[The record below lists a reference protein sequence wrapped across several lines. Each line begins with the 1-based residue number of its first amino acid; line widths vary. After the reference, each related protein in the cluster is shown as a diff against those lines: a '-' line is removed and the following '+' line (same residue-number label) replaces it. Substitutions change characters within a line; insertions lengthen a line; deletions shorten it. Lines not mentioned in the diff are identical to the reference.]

1 MKRYHEPAETAEKT
15 PAARPPSGEAGH
27 GPERA
32 SSRTRASL
40 PLAMATEQVAARRR
54 RASEARRSRPRSPA
68 RMRACA
74 TTSVIAHAGVQL
86 AAKHPAG
93 IAGIHED
100 QRDQGDRAHEHK
112 DLAARSG
119 CSGAHTLPAEEHDCD
134 KPRFEEEDGGHLLGY
149 RPTDNR
155 PREAEN
161 TDQFVPNRWDITM
174 PDRTPMANEI
184 AKIFTQ
190 WRNRLRY
197 VLSARRSHRALS
209 TAVAGKPCGQDWKE
223 TAPGRREGEL
233 DPCRRSRVEAG

>member
-1 MKRYHEPAETAEKT
+1 MSLP
-15 PAARPPSGEAGH
+15 RPPKRH
-27 GPERA
+27 
-32 SSRTRASL
+32 
-40 PLAMATEQVAARRR
+40 QR
-54 RASEARRSRPRSPA
+54 RAHPRVKPVMVPNERLQKPVHPCLSLWQKNKPQPVGDARQKPDARAPRSPA

-74 TTSVIAHAGVQL
+74 TTSVIALVGVQL

-93 IAGIHED
+93 IAGVHED

-119 CSGAHTLPAEEHDCD
+119 CSGAPTFPAEEHEGE
-134 KPRFEEEDGGHLLGY
+134 KPRFEEEGGEHLLGHQ
-149 RPTDNR
+149 RTENR
-155 PREAEN
+155 FHEAEN

-174 PDRTPMANEI
+174 PDRTPLANEI

-190 WRNRLRY
+190 RRKRLRY
-197 VLSARRSHRALS
+197 VLSPRHSHRALS

-223 TAPGRREGEL
+223 TAPGRREGEV